1 MFLQSMSFSK
11 GVQNFN
17 VKMGQTTYVNVGASA
32 SLVVSTSTIPRIR
45 SILRMIRN
53 ERLEDELYIGEY
65 REEGGELSVHDYD
78 QFRPWLEE
86 EGEEGEEPAHHL
98 MDAFDKA
105 FGPNPRI
112 VFMHVA
118 KSFHGYGVLDM
129 RNPHIYDED
138 DESITKG
145 LANLERGKELL
156 GKLGFAE
163 EEINLSYTLREH
175 W

>member
-1 MFLQSMSFSK
+1 MSFSK

-17 VKMGQTTYVNVGASA
+17 VKMGSTTYVNVGASA

-53 ERLEDELYIGEY
+53 ERLEDELFIGEY
-65 REEGGELSVHDYD
+65 REEGGELSLHDYD

-86 EGEEGEEPAHHL
+86 EDFAKQQEEQQPGHL
-98 MDAFDKA
+98 MDAFNEA
-105 FGPNPRI
+105 LGPNPRI

-163 EEINLSYTLREH
+163 EEINLSYTLREY